1 MNRRR
6 LLRTPNVGE
15 DPQTTNMGEDDVTKE
30 EHASSDL
37 ADLEA
42 RRPPRLGCTRG
53 PPLPAKRIWERIGHA
68 EMRSSHAE
76 MQAASLT
83 RRPSAGLQEAVGA
96 RAPGVDRDVR
106 SDRRRKRHVRE
117 RV

>member
-1 MNRRR
+1 
-6 LLRTPNVGE
+6 
-15 DPQTTNMGEDDVTKE
+15 MGEDDVTKE

-68 EMRSSHAE
+68 EKILECSLRHATHLFGPGHE
-76 MQAASLT
+76 PHIFEPILLLSRLTSFMLTSPRAPCVPFLFTVEASL
-83 RRPSAGLQEAVGA
+83 AGQ
-96 RAPGVDRDVR
+96 
-106 SDRRRKRHVRE
+106 
-117 RV
+117 